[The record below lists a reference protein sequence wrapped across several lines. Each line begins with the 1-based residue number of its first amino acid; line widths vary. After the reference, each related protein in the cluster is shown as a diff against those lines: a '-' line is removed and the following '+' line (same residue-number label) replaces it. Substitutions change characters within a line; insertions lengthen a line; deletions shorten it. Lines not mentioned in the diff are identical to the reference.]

1 MGKGSSTEGF
11 EGEGKPV
18 LVISRCLGFE
28 ACRWN
33 GEIIRDDFVE
43 LLVRRVKCLTVCPE
57 VEIGLGV
64 PRDPIRVE
72 SGEGEL
78 RLVQPNTGRDV
89 TLEMQEFCR
98 GFLGSLGEVDGFLLK
113 ARSPS
118 CGLRDVMIFP
128 REKGASGAIDKGPG
142 FFGGEVIR
150 RFPLHPA
157 ESEGRLK
164 NFRLRE
170 HFLVRIFTLAR
181 FREAARKGTVG
192 SLVDFHSRQKFL
204 LLSYSQR
211 ALKELGRL
219 VANPDRHRPDV
230 LFESY
235 GESLRRALARPPR
248 YTSNV
253 NVLMH
258 ALGYFSDHLTEG
270 EKAHF
275 LDALRRYTE
284 KRIPL
289 SVPLEIIN
297 SWIRR
302 FDQKYLAG
310 QAYFRPYPEELVM
323 ISDSCKGRV
332 I

>member
-1 MGKGSSTEGF
+1 MGVDA
-11 EGEGKPV
+11 GEEKPV

-43 LLVRRVKCLTVCPE
+43 LLARRVKCLTVCPE

-64 PRDPIRVE
+64 PRDPIHVE
-72 SGEGEL
+72 CRKGEL
-78 RLVQPNTGRDV
+78 RLVQPSTGRDV
-89 TLEMQEFCR
+89 TGEMKDFCR
-98 GFLGSLGEVDGFLLK
+98 GFLDSLGEVDGFLLK

-118 CGLRDVMIFP
+118 CGLRDVKIFP
-128 REKGASGAIDKGPG
+128 YGKSDVGAMDKGPG

-181 FREAARKGTVG
+181 FREAACKGTVG
-192 SLVDFHSRQKFL
+192 SLVDFHSRHKFL
-204 LLSYSQR
+204 LMSYNQR

-219 VANPDRHRPDV
+219 VANPDRHRTEE

-235 GESLRRALARPPR
+235 REGLLRALARPPR

-258 ALGYFSDHLTEG
+258 ALGYFSNHLTKG
-270 EKAHF
+270 EKAHL
-275 LDALRRYTE
+275 LDALRRYAE

-289 SVPLEIIN
+289 SVPVKIVN

-302 FDQKYLAG
+302 FDEKYLAG
-310 QAYFRPYPEELVM
+310 QAYFRPYPEELAM
-323 ISDSCKGRV
+323 IGDSGKEGDL
-332 I
+332 